1 MIDVSQLI
9 DIGLILA
16 CLYLVWEN
24 YKNNEVIEEMC
35 ESRIEIAEKHN
46 ALARMCAELE
56 KDVHD
61 D

>member
-1 MIDVSQLI
+1 MINLTHLI

-16 CLYLVWEN
+16 CLFLLWEN
-24 YKNNEVIEEMC
+24 YRNNEVIEEMC
-35 ESRIEIAEKHN
+35 ESLIEIAEKHN
-46 ALARMCAELE
+46 ALARMCEELE

>member
-1 MIDVSQLI
+1 
-9 DIGLILA
+9 
-16 CLYLVWEN
+16 LVWEN

-35 ESRIEIAEKHN
+35 ESLIEIAEKHN
-46 ALARMCAELE
+46 ALARMCEELE